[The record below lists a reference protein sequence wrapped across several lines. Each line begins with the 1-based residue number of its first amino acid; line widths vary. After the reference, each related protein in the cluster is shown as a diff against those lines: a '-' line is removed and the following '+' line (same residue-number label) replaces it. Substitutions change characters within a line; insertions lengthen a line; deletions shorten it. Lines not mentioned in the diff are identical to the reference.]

1 LPAVELEVFSDVV
14 CPWCLLGARRLDLAL
29 DELDRTGTLERDAVT
44 VRWRAFQLD
53 PSAPAEPQDL
63 RTTIDRKYGPGSF
76 DVMTQRLSTLG
87 HEVGIDYRFDLAR
100 RVNTFDAHRLLAWS
114 AAQPAGQGPL
124 VGLLFTAYFT
134 MGADV
139 SDHAT
144 LVGLADAA
152 GLDPQAAS
160 DVLAGDDWSEPVL
173 ADRAAAERLDVSGVP
188 TFVVDGGAVIPGAQ
202 DVATLVRLLGRLA
215 ARSTG

>member
-1 LPAVELEVFSDVV
+1 MELEVFSDVV

-63 RTTIDRKYGPGSF
+63 RPTIDRKYGPGSF

-87 HEVGIDYRFDLAR
+87 HEVGIDYRFDLAQ

-114 AAQPAGQGPL
+114 ATQPAGQGQL

-134 MGADV
+134 SGADV

-202 DVATLVRLLGRLA
+202 DVATLVRFLGRLA
-215 ARSTG
+215 ARNTG